1 MLPDKQQSAVS
12 GLPKRASIQTGP
24 QADNVGAIWNPFST
38 DRSEPL
44 LPMSFELHSQP
55 SLSVTD
61 LNREAKRLLESH
73 FDWVW
78 VEGEIGNF
86 TAASSGHWYFS
97 LKDADAQ
104 VRCAM
109 FRRANS
115 RAKNRPNQGDS
126 VRIRAK
132 VSLYEGRGEF
142 QLICEHLEPAGAGAL
157 QLAFERLKKQLSEE
171 GLFAADAKKA
181 VPNDAANVGVIT
193 SATGAALQDILTV
206 LERRSPHTRVFVF
219 PVAVQGDGAA
229 DQIAAAITQADQMA
243 SSGKLPLDVLIVG
256 RGGGSLEDLW
266 AFNEEVV
273 ARALFAATVPTVSA
287 VGHEIDFS
295 IADLVAD
302 ARAATPSAA
311 AELISTDQTELLLHL
326 DNLREALSRSMR
338 RRLRG
343 LKEEFVSLSKRV
355 RHPGYA
361 LNQQQK
367 TLQSLSGALQRAV
380 ERQVSYRRAQT
391 LQLSTRLGTQHPRQ
405 RLARYRLQTQQLK
418 QQLQQRVQQRLRDIR
433 SEVTHQEKL
442 LASLGPEQTLN
453 RGYAIV
459 TGENGAVIRGA
470 TQAKAGD
477 ALRVKLGSG
486 ALATQVTGHPED

>member
-1 MLPDKQQSAVS
+1 
-12 GLPKRASIQTGP
+12 
-24 QADNVGAIWNPFST
+24 
-38 DRSEPL
+38 
-44 LPMSFELHSQP
+44 MSFESHSPP
-55 SLSVTD
+55 SLSVSD

-115 RAKNRPNQGDS
+115 RVKVRPNQGDS

-157 QLAFERLKKQLSEE
+157 QLAFERLKKQLSDE
-171 GLFAADAKKA
+171 GLFAADAKKSI
-181 VPNDAANVGVIT
+181 PDDAARVGVVT

-206 LERRSPHTRVFVF
+206 LERRSPHTRVYVF
-219 PVAVQGDGAA
+219 PVPVQGDGAA
-229 DQIAAAITQADQMA
+229 EQIAAAIHQADRMA
-243 SSGKLPLDVLIVG
+243 ANGKLPLDVLVVG

-266 AFNEEVV
+266 AFNKEVV

-311 AELISTDQTELLLHL
+311 AELISTDQNELLLHL
-326 DNLREALSRSMR
+326 DNLREALDRSLWR
-338 RRLRG
+338 HLKG
-343 LKEEFVSLSKRV
+343 LNEKFLSLKKRV

-361 LNQQQK
+361 LSQQRK
-367 TLQSLSGALQRAV
+367 TLTSLSSALQRAA
-380 ERQVSYRRAQT
+380 ERQINLRKTET
-391 LQLSTRLGTQHPRQ
+391 LQLTTRLNTQHPKQ
-405 RLARYRLQTQQLK
+405 RLAGHQLQAQQLSR
-418 QQLQQRVQQRLRDIR
+418 QLQQRMRQRLRDIR
-433 SEVTHQEKL
+433 SEITHQEKL

-459 TGENGAVIRGA
+459 TSENGAVIRRA
-470 TQAKAGD
+470 MQAKAGD
-477 ALRVKLGSG
+477 ALRVKLGPG
-486 ALATQVTGHPED
+486 ALATTVTGHPED

>member
-1 MLPDKQQSAVS
+1 
-12 GLPKRASIQTGP
+12 
-24 QADNVGAIWNPFST
+24 
-38 DRSEPL
+38 
-44 LPMSFELHSQP
+44 MSFESHTPP
-55 SLSVTD
+55 SLSVSD

-115 RAKNRPNQGDS
+115 RVKTRPNQGDS
-126 VRIRAK
+126 VRIQAK

-157 QLAFERLKKQLSEE
+157 QLAFERLKKQLADE
-171 GLFAADAKKA
+171 GLFGADAKRPI
-181 VPNDAANVGVIT
+181 PNDAVTVGVIT

-206 LERRSPHTRVFVF
+206 LERRSPHTRVYVF
-219 PVAVQGDGAA
+219 PVPVQGDGAA
-229 DQIAAAITQADQMA
+229 EQIADAIHQADHMA

-273 ARALFAATVPTVSA
+273 ARAIYAATVPTVSA

-311 AELISTDQTELLLHL
+311 AELISTDQNELLLHL
-326 DNLREALSRSMR
+326 DSLRDALGRSLR
-338 RRLRG
+338 RQFKSLNEQVVLLR
-343 LKEEFVSLSKRV
+343 KRV
-355 RHPGYA
+355 RHPGHA
-361 LNQQQK
+361 LRQQRN
-367 TLQSLSGALQRAV
+367 TLMGLSNNLQRAT
-380 ERQVSYRRAQT
+380 ERHVTNRKAQAR
-391 LQLSTRLGTQHPRQ
+391 QLGIRLANQHPRQ
-405 RLARYRLQTQQLK
+405 RLVRHQLQAQQLS
-418 QQLQQRVQQRLRDIR
+418 QQLQQRIRQRLRDMR
-433 SEVTHQEKL
+433 SAVTHQEKL
-442 LASLGPEQTLN
+442 LASLGPEQTLS

-459 TGENGAVIRGA
+459 TGENGSVIRRA
-470 TQAKAGD
+470 TQAKTGD
-477 ALRVKLGSG
+477 ALRVKLGLG
-486 ALATQVTGHPED
+486 ALTTTVTGHPED